1 MLPFYFDFSRV
12 ILYGVVEDFLST
24 FGMNGKAC
32 LLRTICEVHSR
43 SVDHFGVFGEMAK
56 LFLT

>member
-1 MLPFYFDFSRV
+1 MIFCRYIIYRV
-12 ILYGVVEDFLST
+12 ILYGVIEDFLST

-32 LLRTICEVHSR
+32 LLRTICEIHSR
-43 SVDHFGVFGEMAK
+43 KIDHYGVFGEMTK